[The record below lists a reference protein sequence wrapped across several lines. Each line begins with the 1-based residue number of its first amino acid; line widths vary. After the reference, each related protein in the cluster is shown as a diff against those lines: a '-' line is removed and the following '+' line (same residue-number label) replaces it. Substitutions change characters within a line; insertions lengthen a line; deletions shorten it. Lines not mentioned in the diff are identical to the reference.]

1 MNIVQ
6 IGSNKGNDDLSTII
20 FDNKEKIKNLILVE
34 PLSLHNNDLDNFYR
48 DIPNRKIINSIISD
62 REDHELI
69 NFYYHVEVGPGY
81 EVASLD
87 KNHIIKHYPS
97 SSDDKIVEMKL
108 PSLTI
113 DQLLKNN
120 DLKNID
126 ILFIDAEGMDD
137 RLIRSIDFNKL
148 DIKQLYFGNLHLDYY
163 EVSSFLKNKGYE
175 LVSNWGYN
183 GWMSVATKR
192 TKVIDCFT
200 FYNELDMLTLR
211 LNELSDFVD
220 YFVLVEST
228 HTHTKTIVF

>member
-34 PLSLHNNDLDNFYR
+34 PLSLHNNDLDNFYK

-62 REDHELI
+62 KEDDELI
-69 NFYYHVEVGPGY
+69 NFYYHVEDGPGY

-148 DIKQLYFGNLHLDYY
+148 DIKQLYFENLHIKDNNIYN
-163 EVSSFLKNKGYE
+163 FLIEKGYIITE
-175 LVSNWGYN
+175 KTGHNNWT
-183 GWMSVATKR
+183 SLAK
-192 TKVIDCFT
+192 KI
-200 FYNELDMLTLR
+200 
-211 LNELSDFVD
+211 
-220 YFVLVEST
+220 
-228 HTHTKTIVF
+228 